1 MAEYSMLMQKMKDGS
16 AVKDSLTD
24 FGIVCTDAPFMPF
37 GEVKELASNDWPD
50 EDGEDTYIPAQIPLA
65 SYDMEIGLAYKGGLG
80 SCYTKIKAFR
90 DYLTG
95 RDNNGGAMK
104 VYLPYPGI
112 GRQNVYFKSMTDWEF
127 DKSDVDEVLT
137 ATLTLR
143 VTDPVTDVILNIG

>member
-1 MAEYSMLMQKMKDGS
+1 MLMQKMKDGS

-37 GEVKELASNDWPD
+37 GEAKELASNDWPD

-65 SYDMEIGLAYKGGLG
+65 AYDMEIGLAYKGSLG

-90 DYLTG
+90 DYVTG
-95 RDNNGGAMK
+95 RDNSGGAMK

-112 GRQNVYFKSMTDWEF
+112 GRQNVYFKSMTCTS
-127 DKSDVDEVLT
+127 K
-137 ATLTLR
+137 A
-143 VTDPVTDVILNIG
+143 